1 VSDEGPIPTTRKDRF
16 IAKLVAVIAQAIYR
30 DVQVYWPEPPPLD
43 GPQLTVANHFGGFSD
58 GLVLLDALQR
68 RPGIVARDVIWKV
81 PVVGGLMTWIGG
93 IPVHKPDDGAKESA
107 NDQMFAS
114 CYDALRD
121 GGHLLIFPE
130 GVTRNEPSI
139 APVKTGAARIALGAR
154 ASGAEGLVVAPVGI
168 HYEDKAALRSRVVVN
183 VGVPLHLDEAVDE
196 YTGSDASIEADDLD
210 ADNRAAVRD
219 LTDGI
224 DLMLREAA
232 PDYADWHEAR
242 TLTAGAEI
250 ALRDQLD
257 DPRKPV
263 PIALR
268 DRLANVLAGR
278 SSERRA
284 RIIEAVEDYR
294 SDLDALGVSDADVR
308 ARLSTGGLMVSLV
321 LQVVAAVLVLPFA
334 VVGAVINVVPAL
346 IVRAVSLA
354 RLSPS
359 MQATVKPAVAIVA
372 FGIAWGVV
380 VWAAFE
386 WLGIGG
392 AAAAIILL
400 PVYLA
405 AVIVLA
411 ERLALMWRLIRRWR
425 AGGKT
430 RNVERQLDQER
441 TAVVEAVLA
450 L

>member
-1 VSDEGPIPTTRKDRF
+1 MSDEGPIPTTRKDRF
-16 IAKLVAVIAQAIYR
+16 IAKLVAVLAQAIYR
-30 DVQVYWPEPPPLD
+30 DVQVYWPVPPPPD

-58 GLVLLDALQR
+58 GLVLLYALPR
-68 RPGIVARDVIWKV
+68 RPGIVARDLIWKV

-114 CYDALRD
+114 CYAALRD

-139 APVKTGAARIALGAR
+139 APVKTGAARIALGGR

-183 VGVPLHLDEAVDE
+183 VGIPLDLDRAIAES
-196 YTGSDASIEADDLD
+196 TASGDSID
-210 ADNRAAVRD
+210 ADNRVAVRK

-224 DLMLREAA
+224 DVMLRDAA
-232 PDYADWHEAR
+232 PDYEDWHEAR
-242 TLTAGAEI
+242 TLTRGAEI
-250 ALRDQLD
+250 VLRSQLD

-268 DRLANVLAGR
+268 DRLANVLAAR
-278 SSERRA
+278 PPERRA
-284 RIIEAVEDYR
+284 RIIEAVDDYE
-294 SDLDALGVSDADVR
+294 SDLEALGVSDADVQ
-308 ARLSTGGLMVSLV
+308 ARVSTGGLMVSLV
-321 LQVVAAVLVLPFA
+321 LQMIAAVLLLPFA
-334 VVGAVINVVPAL
+334 VAGALINLVPAL
-346 IVRAVSLA
+346 IVRSVGLA

-359 MQATVKPAVAIVA
+359 MQATVKPGAAILA
-372 FGIAWGVV
+372 FGITWGLV
-380 VWAAFE
+380 AAATFNRFG
-386 WLGIGG
+386 LGG
-392 AAAAIILL
+392 AAAAVVLL

-405 AVIVLA
+405 AVIFLT
-411 ERLALMWRLIRRWR
+411 ERVALMWRLIRRWR

-430 RNVERQLDQER
+430 RNVERQLNVER
-441 TAVVEAVLA
+441 DAVIQAVLA

>member
-1 VSDEGPIPTTRKDRF
+1 VSDEEPIPTTRKDRF
-16 IAKLVAVIAQAIYR
+16 IAKLAAVLARAIYR
-30 DVQVYWPEPPPLD
+30 DVQVYWPVPPPLD
-43 GPQLTVANHFGGFSD
+43 GPQLTVSNHFGGFSD
-58 GLVLLDALQR
+58 GLVLLHALPR
-68 RPGIVARDVIWKV
+68 RPGIVARDLIWKV

-114 CYDALRD
+114 CYAALRD

-183 VGVPLHLDEAVDE
+183 VGIPLELDRAIAESA
-196 YTGSDASIEADDLD
+196 ASGDSIDADD
-210 ADNRAAVRD
+210 RVAVRK

-224 DLMLREAA
+224 DVMLRDAA
-232 PDYADWHEAR
+232 PDYEDWHEAR
-242 TLTAGAEI
+242 TLTRGAEI
-250 ALRDQLD
+250 VLRSQLD

-268 DRLANVLAGR
+268 DRLANVLAAR
-278 SSERRA
+278 PAERRA
-284 RIIEAVEDYR
+284 RIIEAVDDYE
-294 SDLDALGVSDADVR
+294 SDLEALGVGDADVQ
-308 ARLSTGGLMVSLV
+308 ARVSTGGLMTSLV
-321 LQVVAAVLVLPFA
+321 LQMIAAVLLLPFA
-334 VVGAVINVVPAL
+334 VAGALINLVPAL
-346 IVRAVSLA
+346 IVRAVGLA
-354 RLSPS
+354 RLSPA
-359 MQATVKPAVAIVA
+359 MQATVKPAAAILA
-372 FGIAWGVV
+372 FGITWGLV
-380 VWAAFE
+380 AAASFNRFG
-386 WLGIGG
+386 LGG
-392 AAAAIILL
+392 AAAAVVLL

-405 AVIVLA
+405 ALIFLT
-411 ERLALMWRLIRRWR
+411 ERVALMRRLIRRWR

-430 RNVERQLDQER
+430 RNVERQLDVER
-441 TAVVEAVLA
+441 DAVVQAALA